1 MNLIIDYHNEAE
13 LTVSDD
19 NGISLGASDTINIA
33 VKSYNRLEDKPQIE
47 GVELVGNKSLSDIGA
62 YNKSE
67 VDAIVQG
74 KADESELSA
83 VAKSGKYDDLTD
95 KPNLF
100 SGNYNDLTNKPT
112 IPTVPTKVSAFT
124 NDVGYMTSY
133 TETDPTVPQ
142 WAKAQNKPTYTAS
155 EVGALPDTTSIPSKT
170 SDLTNDSGYITG
182 MTILS
187 YGNSTWNDFITA
199 YNAKKVVYCR
209 ASSGSNPASGSQ
221 TRLAFMAYVNNA
233 ETPTEVE
240 FQYYRS
246 VSSLSDSQQG
256 DQVFVY
262 KITSSGSWTVTTR
275 NAFTK
280 MVAGSGL
287 TSTYNNGTLT
297 MKLDGT
303 LPTKTSDLDNDS
315 DFTSKPYVDGTSGR
329 VYYGQVD
336 STSTATV
343 FTATID
349 GITEY
354 YDGLTVMLKNGVV
367 TSASGFTININGL
380 GAKHAYSNMAAAT
393 AETTMFNI
401 NYTMMFTYDS
411 TRVEGGGWVLY
422 RGYNAN
428 DNTIGYQIRSNSMS
442 LPMTSVTYRYRL
454 LFTSADR
461 AHFVPANNSTSTNAT
476 AKRNTC
482 QDKIDPFGRIVYYG
496 TTASVAAGS
505 RPSATALWDR
515 YAIALGYSF
524 NRTGAALTLTSWE
537 PVYLKCAPQTDGS
550 AIIDADE
557 PYVQELPTTADGN
570 IYIHLGVAYSATN
583 IELDLEHPVYYHDG
597 TIIRMWTGPT
607 A

>member
-1 MNLIIDYHNEAE
+1 MNLIIDDHNEAE
-13 LTVSDD
+13 LSVADD

-62 YNKSE
+62 YSKSE

-83 VAKSGKYDDLTD
+83 VAKSGKYDDLTN

-155 EVGALPDTTSIPSKT
+155 EVGALPSTTAIPSKT
-170 SDLTNDSGYITG
+170 SDLTNDSGFITG

-233 ETPTEVE
+233 ESPTEVE

-246 VSSLSDSQQG
+246 MSSLSDSQQG

-315 DFTSKPYVDGTSGR
+315 DFTSKTYVDGTSGR

-336 STSTATV
+336 STSTSTV

-367 TSASGFTININGL
+367 TSAANFTININGL

-411 TRVEGGGWVLY
+411 TRVEGGGWILY

-461 AHFVPANNSTSTNAT
+461 AHFVPANNATSTNAT
-476 AKRNTC
+476 AKRTTC

-524 NRTGAALTLTSWE
+524 NRTGAALTLTSWK

-550 AIIDADE
+550 AIIDAEE
-557 PYVQELPTTADGN
+557 PYVQELPTSADGN

-583 IELDLEHPVYYHDG
+583 IELNLEHPVYYHDG

>member
-1 MNLIIDYHNEAE
+1 MKLIIDDHNEADLSVADSNE
-13 LTVSDD
+13 VS
-19 NGISLGASDTINIA
+19 IKASDVINIA
-33 VKSYNRLEDKPQIE
+33 VRSYNKLEDKPSIE
-47 GVELVGNKSLSDIGA
+47 GVELVGDVSLTEIGA
-62 YNKSE
+62 ATE
-67 VDAIVQG
+67 
-74 KADESELSA
+74 AD
-83 VAKSGKYDDLTD
+83 
-95 KPNLF
+95 
-100 SGNYNDLTNKPT
+100 
-112 IPTVPTKVSAFT
+112 IPTKVSQLDNDAGYTDFSGDYNDLDNKPVIPSVPTNVSAFN
-124 NDVGYMTSY
+124 NDAGYIT
-133 TETDPTVPQ
+133 TESDPTVPS
-142 WAKAQNKPTYTAS
+142 WAKAQTKPSYTAS
-155 EVGALPDTTSIPSKT
+155 EVGALPDSTQIPSKT
-170 SDLTNDSGYITG
+170 SDLTNDSDFITG
-182 MTILS
+182 LEILS
-187 YGNSTWNDFITA
+187 YGNSTWQNFIDA
-199 YNAKKVVYCR
+199 YDAKKVVYCR
-209 ASSGSNPASGSQ
+209 ASSNANPATGSQ

-233 ETPTEVE
+233 ESPTEVE

-262 KITSSGSWTVTTR
+262 KITSAGTWTVTTR

-297 MKLDGT
+297 MNLDGT

-315 DFTSKPYVDGTSGR
+315 NFTNKTYVDGTSGR

-354 YDGLTVMLKNGVV
+354 YDGLTIMLKNGVV

-422 RGYNAN
+422 RGYNSN

-505 RPSATALWDR
+505 RPSVTALWDR

-524 NRTGAALTLTSWE
+524 NRTGAALTLTSWK

-557 PYVQELPTTADGN
+557 PYVQDLPTTADGN

-583 IELDLEHPVYYHDG
+583 IELNLEHPVYYHDG
-597 TIIRMWTGPT
+597 TIIRIWTGPT